1 MKKLWLGILSIMLV
15 GCATLQTINKPSETI
30 PNPKCEN
37 IVALEVFQ
45 VLDKFVLTNTCE
57 EKSYGMFCSF
67 PVVYVEKEK
76 GKIYY
81 DDQKITPSADQCFE
95 YVGTYKY
102 TTRAEANKVV
112 PKAKLVPSRIAN
124 PEYEIWKK
132 EQENKVTDK

>member
-1 MKKLWLGILSIMLV
+1 MKKICLGILCGMLF
-15 GCATLQTINKPSETI
+15 GCAALQTINKPSETI
-30 PNPKCEN
+30 PNPKCED
-37 IVALEVFQ
+37 IAALEVFQ

-81 DDQKITPSADQCFE
+81 DDQKIIPSAEQCFE
-95 YVGTYKY
+95 YIGTYKY

-112 PKAKLVPSRIAN
+112 PKAKLVPARIAN
-124 PEYEIWKK
+124 PEYEIWKQ
-132 EQENKVTDK
+132 EQENKVSSK

>member
-1 MKKLWLGILSIMLV
+1 MKKGYLFVLCAILA

-37 IVALEVFQ
+37 IAALEVFQ

-57 EKSYGMFCSF
+57 ERSYGMFCSF

-76 GKIYY
+76 DKIYY
-81 DDQKITPSADQCFE
+81 DDQKIVPAEDQCFE

-102 TTRAEANKVV
+102 TTKAESNKVV
-112 PKAKLVPSRIAN
+112 PKAKLVPARIAN

-132 EQENKVTDK
+132 EQANKDTNK

>member
-1 MKKLWLGILSIMLV
+1 MKVVWLGILSVMLG
-15 GCATLQTINKPSETI
+15 GCVAVQTVNKPSETT

-37 IVALEVFQ
+37 IAALEVFQ

-57 EKSYGMFCSF
+57 DRSYGTFCSF

-81 DDQKITPSADQCFE
+81 DDQKIIPSADQCFE
-95 YVGTYKY
+95 YVGTYEY
-102 TTRAEANKVV
+102 TTRAESNKVV
-112 PKAKLVPSRIAN
+112 PKAKLVSAKIAN

-132 EQENKVTDK
+132 EQENNSVDK

>member
-1 MKKLWLGILSIMLV
+1 MQKIVLFTLCIALG
-15 GCATLQTINKPSETI
+15 GCASLQTLNKPSETI

-37 IVALEVFQ
+37 IPALEVFQ
-45 VLDKFVLTNTCE
+45 VLDKFVLANTCE
-57 EKSYGMFCSF
+57 DRSYGMFCSF

-81 DDQKITPSADQCFE
+81 DDQKIIPSSDQCFE

-112 PKAKLVPSRIAN
+112 PKAKLVSATVPN

-132 EQENKVTDK
+132 EQENKSVK